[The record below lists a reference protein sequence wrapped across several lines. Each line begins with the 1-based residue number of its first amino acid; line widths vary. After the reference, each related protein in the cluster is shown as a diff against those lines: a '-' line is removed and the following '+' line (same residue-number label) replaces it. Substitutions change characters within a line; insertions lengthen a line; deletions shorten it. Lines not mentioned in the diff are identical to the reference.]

1 MVLKGFIGTLTG
13 VVLGGAVIKTIG
25 SAGLPSG
32 IGKATQVFVGLG
44 VLGNA
49 AKNTKGIFKFK

>member
-1 MVLKGFIGTLTG
+1 MVLAGFIGTLTG
-13 VVLGGAVIKTIG
+13 VVLGGAVIKQIG

-32 IGKATQVFVGLG
+32 LGKATQVFVGLG

-49 AKNTKGIFKFK
+49 ERKTKGIFKL